1 MDIMS
6 KTNRKVYENLRERIV
21 SAVKAAMDEGLLP
34 AGELPAFVLEEPADR
49 SHGDIASNV
58 AMAGARVF
66 RTAPRNAAQIILDHL
81 DLSGTGIERC
91 EIAGPGFINFFLS
104 QNYFAA
110 VLKEIESDGDRYG
123 ESDYGKGEKV
133 MVEFVSANP
142 TGPMHLGN
150 ARGGAL
156 GDCLAAVMDKAGYD
170 VWREFYVNDAGN
182 QIEKFANS
190 LEARYLQIYD
200 PSVEFPEDGY
210 QGEDI
215 TDRAREFNE
224 KFGDRYV
231 AADPAER
238 KAALV
243 GFALPLNIE
252 RMRRDM
258 AKYKINFDRWFMES
272 DLHNSGEVKAVVD
285 LLTEKGLTY
294 EQDGAIWYRNKDICT
309 DILLAQGKLQ
319 EYIDN
324 LELKDDV
331 LIRKNGNPTYFAAD
345 IAYHKNKFDRG
356 FEKLI
361 DVWGA
366 DHHGHVMR
374 LKGAMNAIGYG
385 GDKLDIL
392 LMQLVRLMRDGKPV
406 KMSKRTGKAIQLADL
421 LEEVPVDSAR
431 FIFNTREANT
441 QMDFDLDMA
450 VQQDNQNPVYYVQY
464 AHARICSILRNI
476 EAEGCA
482 PRACTEEEL
491 CLLTAPEEKE
501 LIHLLSAFD
510 GEIIAAARD
519 YDPTKVTKYVTNV
532 ATLFHR
538 FYNACRVKCDDEAL
552 MQARLTLCTAAKT
565 VIRNV
570 LDMFNITCPERM

>member
-1 MDIMS
+1 MS
-6 KTNRKVYENLRERIV
+6 KTNRNVYEKLRAAID
-21 SAVKAAMDEGLLP
+21 SAINAAMSEGLLP
-34 AGELPAFVLEEPADR
+34 AGEIPAFVLEEPADR
-49 SHGDIASNV
+49 SHGDIATNV

-66 RTAPRNAAQIILDHL
+66 RMAPAKAAGIILDHI
-81 DLSGTGIERC
+81 DLTDTLIERY

-104 QNYFAA
+104 KNYYAS
-110 VLKEIESDGDRYG
+110 VLKDIETEGAHYG

-200 PSVEFPEDGY
+200 ETVPFPEDGY

-215 TDRAREFNE
+215 TDRAKEFND
-224 KFGDRYV
+224 KYGDAYV
-231 AADPAER
+231 NADSAER

-243 GFALPLNIE
+243 SFALPLNIE
-252 RMRRDM
+252 RMQRDM
-258 AKYKINFDRWFMES
+258 AKYQISFDRWFMES
-272 DLHNSGEVKAVVD
+272 TLHESGAIREIIAILRD
-285 LLTEKGLTY
+285 KGLLY
-294 EQDGAIWYRNKDICT
+294 EQDGALWYKNKQICT
-309 DILLAQGKLQ
+309 EILLQQGKSQ
-319 EYIDN
+319 DYIDK

-345 IAYHKNKFDRG
+345 IAYHKDKFDRG
-356 FEKLI
+356 YERLI

-374 LKGAMNAIGYG
+374 LKGAMNAIGYD
-385 GDKLDIL
+385 GDKLDIV

-476 EAEGCA
+476 EAEGVV
-482 PRACTEEEL
+482 PRSCTAEEL
-491 CLLTAPEEKE
+491 CLLTADEETA

-510 GEIIAAARD
+510 SEIAAAARD

-532 ATLFHR
+532 ATSFHR
-538 FYNACRVKCDDEAL
+538 FYNACRVKVEDESL
-552 MQARLTLCTAAKT
+552 MQARLSLCAATKT
-565 VIRNV
+565 VIKNV
-570 LDMFNITCPERM
+570 LDMFRITCPQRM

>member
-1 MDIMS
+1 MS
-6 KTNRKVYENLRERIV
+6 KANRNVYENLRKNIEAAIK
-21 SAVKAAMDEGLLP
+21 SAMAK
-34 AGELPAFVLEEPADR
+34 GELPEGEIPNFVLEEPADR
-49 SHGDIASNV
+49 SHGDVATNV

-66 RTAPRNAAQIILDHL
+66 RMAPAKAAAIILDNLSL
-81 DLSGTGIERC
+81 DGTFIEKH

-104 QNYFAA
+104 KNYFAA
-110 VLKEIESDGDRYG
+110 VLREIETDGDRYG

-170 VWREFYVNDAGN
+170 VYREFYVNDAGN

-190 LEARYLQIYD
+190 LEARYLQKYD
-200 PSVEFPEDGY
+200 SSVEFPEDGY

-215 TDRAREFNE
+215 TERAEEFAAIH
-224 KFGDRYV
+224 GDSYV
-231 AADPAER
+231 DKDPAER
-238 KAALV
+238 KEALV
-243 GFALPLNIE
+243 NYALPLNIE
-252 RMRRDM
+252 RMQRDM
-258 AKYKINFDRWFMES
+258 AKYKITFDRWFMES
-272 DLHNSGEVKAVVD
+272 TLHESGEVKAIVD
-285 LLTEKGLTY
+285 TLRDRGLIY
-294 EQDGAIWYRNKDICT
+294 EQDGALWYKNKQICT
-309 DILLAQGKLQ
+309 EILLSQGKKQ
-319 EYIDN
+319 DYIDK

-374 LKGAMNAIGYG
+374 LKGAMNAIGYD

-392 LMQLVRLMRDGKPV
+392 LMQLVKLTRDGKPV

-421 LEEVPVDSAR
+421 LDEVPVDSAR

-441 QMDFDLDMA
+441 QMDFDLDLA
-450 VQQDNQNPVYYVQY
+450 IQQDSQNPVYYVQY

-476 EAEGCA
+476 EAEGVKI
-482 PRACTEEEL
+482 RSCTDDEL
-491 CLLTAPEEKE
+491 TLLTAPEETE

-510 GEIIAAARD
+510 SEMIAAARD

-532 ATLFHR
+532 ATYFHK
-538 FYNACRVKCDDEAL
+538 FYNACRVKMDDESL
-552 MQARLTLCTAAKT
+552 MQARLTLCVATKT
-565 VIRNV
+565 VIKNV
-570 LDMFNITCPERM
+570 LDMFKITCPERM

>member
-1 MDIMS
+1 MS
-6 KTNRKVYENLRERIV
+6 KTNRNVYEKLRVRIEE
-21 SAVKAAMDEGLLP
+21 AIRAAMEK
-34 AGELPAFVLEEPADR
+34 GELPEGDLPSFVLEEPADR
-49 SHGDIASNV
+49 SHGDIATNV

-66 RTAPRNAAQIILDHL
+66 RMAPVKAAGIILENL
-81 DLSGTGIERC
+81 DLTDTYIEKH

-104 QNYFAA
+104 KNYFAS
-110 VLKEIESDGDRYG
+110 VLREIETNGDRYG
-123 ESDYGKGEKV
+123 ESDYGHGEKV

-170 VWREFYVNDAGN
+170 IYREFYVNDAGN

-190 LEARYLQIYD
+190 LEARYLQKYD

-215 TDRAREFNE
+215 TERAEEFAAIH
-224 KFGDRYV
+224 GDSYV
-231 AADPAER
+231 TKDSAER

-243 GFALPLNIE
+243 DYALPLNID
-252 RMRRDM
+252 RMQRDM

-272 DLHNSGEVKAVVD
+272 TLHESGEVKGIVET
-285 LLTEKGLTY
+285 LREKGLIY
-294 EQDGAIWYRNKDICT
+294 EDDGALWYKNKQVCT
-309 DILLAQGKLQ
+309 EILLAQGKTQ
-319 EYIDN
+319 DYIDK

-374 LKGAMNAIGYG
+374 LKGAMNAIGYDG
-385 GDKLDIL
+385 EKLDIL

-441 QMDFDLDMA
+441 QMDFDLDLA
-450 VQQDNQNPVYYVQY
+450 IQQDSQNPVYYVQY

-476 EAEGCA
+476 EAQGVTI
-482 PRACTEEEL
+482 RSCTDDEL
-491 CLLTAPEEKE
+491 MLLTAPEETE

-510 GEIIAAARD
+510 SEIIAAARD

-532 ATLFHR
+532 ATGFHK
-538 FYNACRVKCDDEAL
+538 FYNACRVTVDDEGL
-552 MQARLTLCTAAKT
+552 MQARLALCVAVKT
-565 VIRNV
+565 VIKNV
-570 LDMFNITCPERM
+570 LEMFKITCPERM

>member
-1 MDIMS
+1 MS
-6 KTNRKVYENLRERIV
+6 KTNSKVYENLRKAIAHAV
-21 SAVKAAMDEGLLP
+21 SAAAEEGLLP
-34 AGELPAFVLEEPADR
+34 CAELPNFVLEEPADR
-49 SHGDIASNV
+49 SHGDIATNV

-66 RTAPRNAAQIILDHL
+66 RMAPAKAAAIITDKL
-81 DLSGTGIERC
+81 DLSGTFVEKC

-104 QNYFAA
+104 QNYYAA
-110 VLKEIESDGDRYG
+110 VLKEIEHDGERYG
-123 ESDYGKGEKV
+123 ESDFGHGEKV

-156 GDCLAAVMDKAGYD
+156 GDCLAAVMSKAGYE

-200 PSVEFPEDGY
+200 DSVEFPEDGY
-210 QGEDI
+210 KGEDI
-215 TDRAREFNE
+215 TERAREFSDIH
-224 KFGDRYV
+224 GDAYV
-231 AADPAER
+231 NADPAER
-238 KAALV
+238 KKALV
-243 GFALPLNIE
+243 DYALPLNIE
-252 RMRRDM
+252 RMKRDM
-258 AKYKINFDRWFMES
+258 AKYRISFDRWFMES

-285 LLTEKGLTY
+285 LLTEKGMTY
-294 EQDGAIWYRNKDICT
+294 EKDGALWYRNKDVCT
-309 DILLAQGKLQ
+309 DILLAQGKTQ
-319 EYIDN
+319 DYIDR

-331 LIRKNGNPTYFAAD
+331 LIRQNGNPTYFAAD

-356 FEKLI
+356 FDKLI
-361 DVWGA
+361 NVWGA

-374 LKGAMNAIGYG
+374 LKGAMDSIGYC

-392 LMQLVRLMRDGKPV
+392 LMQLVRLMRDGQPV

-441 QMDFDLDMA
+441 QMDFDLDLA

-476 EAEGCA
+476 EAEGVA
-482 PRACTEEEL
+482 SRACTDDEL
-491 CLLTAPEEKE
+491 MLLTAPEERE
-501 LIHLLSAFD
+501 LIILLSQFD
-510 GEIIAAARD
+510 SEIIAAARD

-532 ATLFHR
+532 ATGFHR
-538 FYNACRVKCDDEAL
+538 FYNACRVKTDDESL
-552 MQARLTLCTAAKT
+552 MQARLSLCKAVKT
-565 VIRNV
+565 VIANV
-570 LDMFNITCPERM
+570 LGMFNITCPDKM

>member
-1 MDIMS
+1 MS
-6 KTNRKVYENLRERIV
+6 KTNRNVYEKLRQAITD
-21 SAVKAAMDEGLLP
+21 AIAAAAEKGLLP
-34 AGELPAFVLEEPADR
+34 SAEAPAFVLEEPADR
-49 SHGDIASNV
+49 SHGDIATNV
-58 AMAGARVF
+58 AMAGAKVF
-66 RTAPRNAAQIILDHL
+66 RMAPAKAAAIILDNI
-81 DLSGTGIERC
+81 DLSGTFIERY

-104 QNYFAA
+104 RNYFAS
-110 VLKEIESDGDRYG
+110 VLRDIEREGEHYG
-123 ESDYGKGEKV
+123 ESDYGRGEKV

-170 VWREFYVNDAGN
+170 VYREFYVNDAGN
-182 QIEKFANS
+182 QIEKFASS
-190 LEARYLQIYD
+190 LEARYLQRYD
-200 PSVEFPEDGY
+200 SSVEFPEDGY
-210 QGEDI
+210 KGEDI
-215 TDRAREFNE
+215 TERAAEFADIH
-224 KFGDRYV
+224 GDSYV
-231 AADPAER
+231 KADQSERR
-238 KAALV
+238 KALV
-243 GFALPLNIE
+243 DYALPLNIE
-252 RMRRDM
+252 RMQRDM
-258 AKYKINFDRWFMES
+258 KKYKINFDRWFMES
-272 DLHNSGEVKAVVD
+272 DLHSSGAVQEIVD
-285 LLTEKGLTY
+285 TLRDKGLLY
-294 EQDGAIWYRNKDICT
+294 ELDGALWYRNKDVCT
-309 DILLAQGKLQ
+309 EILLSQGKTQ
-319 EYIDN
+319 DYIDR

-331 LIRKNGNPTYFAAD
+331 LIRGNGNPTYFAAD

-374 LKGAMNAIGYG
+374 LKGAMNAIGYD

-464 AHARICSILRNI
+464 AHARICSILRGL
-476 EAEGCA
+476 ESEGVKI
-482 PRACTEEEL
+482 RTCTDDEL
-491 CLLTAPEEKE
+491 TLLTAPEETE

-510 GEIIAAARD
+510 SEIIAAARD

-532 ATLFHR
+532 ATYFHR
-538 FYNACRVKCDDEAL
+538 FYNACRVRVDDEAL
-552 MQARLTLCTAAKT
+552 MQARLQLCIAVKT
-565 VIRNV
+565 VIHNV
-570 LDMFNITCPERM
+570 LDMFSITCPDKM

>member
-1 MDIMS
+1 MS
-6 KTNRKVYENLRERIV
+6 KTNRNVYALLRKRIEE
-21 SAVKAAMDEGLLP
+21 AIKAAMGKGELP
-34 AGELPAFVLEEPADR
+34 AGELPTFVLEEPADR
-49 SHGDIASNV
+49 SHGDIATNV

-66 RTAPRNAAQIILDHL
+66 RMAPAKAASIILDNL
-81 DLSGTGIERC
+81 DLDGAYIDRY

-104 QNYFAA
+104 KNYFAA
-110 VLKEIESDGDRYG
+110 VLREITEDGDRYG
-123 ESDYGKGEKV
+123 ESDYGRGEKV

-156 GDCLAAVMDKAGYD
+156 GDCLAAVMEKAGYQ

-190 LEARYLQIYD
+190 LEARYLQLYD
-200 PSVEFPEDGY
+200 ESVEFPEDGY

-215 TDRAREFNE
+215 TDRAKEFAAIR
-224 KFGDRYV
+224 GDQYV
-231 AADPAER
+231 NADSGER
-238 KAALV
+238 KQALV
-243 GFALPLNIE
+243 DFALPLNIE
-252 RMRRDM
+252 RMQRDM
-258 AKYKINFDRWFMES
+258 AKYKISFDRWFMES
-272 DLHNSGEVKAVVD
+272 VLHESGAIREVVEILRKNG
-285 LLTEKGLTY
+285 LLY
-294 EQDGAIWYRNKDICT
+294 EQDGALWYKNKQVCT
-309 DILLAQGKLQ
+309 EILLKQGKSQ
-319 EYIDN
+319 EYIDK

-331 LIRKNGNPTYFAAD
+331 LIRQNGNPTYFAAD

-361 DVWGA
+361 NVWGA

-374 LKGAMNAIGYG
+374 LKGAMNAVGYD

-441 QMDFDLDMA
+441 QMDFDLDLA
-450 VQQDNQNPVYYVQY
+450 IQQDSQNPVYYVQY

-476 EAEGCA
+476 EAEGVA
-482 PRACTEEEL
+482 VRSCTDEEL
-491 CLLTAPEEKE
+491 TLLTAPEEKE

-510 GEIIAAARD
+510 GEIVAAARD

-532 ATLFHR
+532 ATYFHR
-538 FYNACRVKCDDEAL
+538 FYNACRVKVDDEGL
-552 MQARLTLCTAAKT
+552 MQARLTLCMAAKT
-565 VIRNV
+565 VIKNV
-570 LDMFNITCPERM
+570 LEMFKITCPEKM

>member
-1 MDIMS
+1 MS
-6 KTNRKVYENLRERIV
+6 KTNRNVYETLRSRIED
-21 SAVKAAMDEGLLP
+21 AVRAAMAKGALPEGD
-34 AGELPAFVLEEPADR
+34 LPAFVLEEPADR
-49 SHGDIASNV
+49 SHGDIATNV

-66 RTAPRNAAQIILDHL
+66 RMAPAKAAAIILENL
-81 DLSGTGIERC
+81 DLEGTYIEKH

-104 QNYFAA
+104 KNYFAA
-110 VLKEIESDGDRYG
+110 VLREIETDGDRYG
-123 ESDYGKGEKV
+123 ESSYGKGEKV

-156 GDCLAAVMDKAGYD
+156 GDCLAAVMDKAGYE
-170 VWREFYVNDAGN
+170 VYREFYVNDAGN

-190 LEARYLQIYD
+190 LEARYLQKYD
-200 PSVEFPEDGY
+200 STAAFPEDGY

-215 TDRAREFNE
+215 TERAEEFAAIH
-224 KFGDRYV
+224 GDSYV
-231 AADPAER
+231 GRDSAER
-238 KAALV
+238 RQALV
-243 GFALPLNIE
+243 DYALPLNIE
-252 RMRRDM
+252 RMQRDM
-258 AKYKINFDRWFMES
+258 AKYKIEFDRWFMES
-272 DLHNSGEVKAVVD
+272 TLHENGEVKAIVET
-285 LLTEKGLTY
+285 LREKGLIY
-294 EQDGAIWYRNKDICT
+294 EQDGALWYKNKQICT
-309 DILLAQGKLQ
+309 EILLAQGKSQ
-319 EYIDN
+319 DYIDK

-374 LKGAMNAIGYG
+374 LKGAMNAIGYD

-441 QMDFDLDMA
+441 QMDFDLDLA
-450 VQQDNQNPVYYVQY
+450 IQQDSQNPVYYVQY

-476 EAEGCA
+476 EEVGI
-482 PRACTEEEL
+482 RVRSCTDDEL
-491 CLLTAPEEKE
+491 TLLTAPEETE

-510 GEIIAAARD
+510 SEIIAAARD

-532 ATLFHR
+532 ATGFHK
-538 FYNACRVKCDDEAL
+538 FYNACRVKVDDESL
-552 MQARLTLCTAAKT
+552 MQARLSLCIAVKT
-565 VIRNV
+565 VIKNV
-570 LDMFNITCPERM
+570 LDMFKITCPERM

>member
-1 MDIMS
+1 MS
-6 KTNRKVYENLRERIV
+6 KTNRNVYDKLRAAIECAIH
-21 SAVKAAMDEGLLP
+21 AAMEKGQLP
-34 AGELPAFVLEEPADR
+34 QGDLPSFVLEEPADR
-49 SHGDIASNV
+49 SHGDIATNV
-58 AMAGARVF
+58 AMAGARIF
-66 RTAPRNAAQIILDHL
+66 RMAPVKAAGIILENL
-81 DLSGTGIERC
+81 NLSGTYIERH

-104 QNYFAA
+104 ENYFAA
-110 VLKEIESDGDRYG
+110 VLNEIDEEGARYG

-156 GDCLAAVMDKAGYD
+156 GDCLAAVMTKAGYD

-190 LEARYLQIYD
+190 LEARYLQLYD
-200 PSVEFPEDGY
+200 PTVPFPEDGY

-215 TDRAREFNE
+215 TDRAKEFAAIH
-224 KFGDRYV
+224 GDQYV
-231 AADPAER
+231 SADSAVR

-243 GFALPLNIE
+243 DFALPLNIK
-252 RMRRDM
+252 RMQDDM
-258 AKYKINFDRWFMES
+258 AKYKIHFDRWFMES
-272 DLHNSGEVKAVVD
+272 VLHESGSVKEIID
-285 LLTEKGLTY
+285 ILREKGLLY
-294 EQDGAIWYRNKDICT
+294 EQDGALWYKNKDVCT
-309 DILLAQGKLQ
+309 EILLKQGKSQ
-319 EYIDN
+319 EYIDK

-331 LIRKNGNPTYFAAD
+331 LIRQNGNPTYFAAD
-345 IAYHKNKFDRG
+345 IAYHKDKFDRG

-374 LKGAMNAIGYG
+374 LKGAMTAVGYD
-385 GDKLDIL
+385 GDKLDVL

-450 VQQDNQNPVYYVQY
+450 VQQDSQNPVYYVQY
-464 AHARICSILRNI
+464 AHARICSILRNL
-476 EAEGCA
+476 ENEGIAARRCSD
-482 PRACTEEEL
+482 EEL
-491 CLLTAPEEKE
+491 ALLSAPEERE
-501 LIHLLSAFD
+501 LIHLLSAYD
-510 GEIIAAARD
+510 QEIIAAARD

-532 ATLFHR
+532 ATYFHR
-538 FYNACRVKCDDEAL
+538 FYNACRVKVDDEGL
-552 MQARLTLCTAAKT
+552 MQARLTLCRAAKT
-565 VIRNV
+565 VIKNV
-570 LDMFNITCPERM
+570 LDMFCITCPERM

>member
-1 MDIMS
+1 MS
-6 KTNRKVYENLRERIV
+6 KTNRNVYEKLRVRIEE
-21 SAVKAAMDEGLLP
+21 AIRAAMEK
-34 AGELPAFVLEEPADR
+34 GELPEGDLPSFVLEEPADR
-49 SHGDIASNV
+49 SHGDIATNV

-66 RTAPRNAAQIILDHL
+66 RMAPVKAAGIILENL
-81 DLSGTGIERC
+81 DLTDTYIEKH

-104 QNYFAA
+104 KNYFAS
-110 VLKEIESDGDRYG
+110 VLREIETNGDRYG
-123 ESDYGKGEKV
+123 ESDYGHGEKV

-170 VWREFYVNDAGN
+170 VYREFYVNDAGN

-190 LEARYLQIYD
+190 LEARYLQKYD

-215 TDRAREFNE
+215 TERAEEFAAIH
-224 KFGDRYV
+224 GDSYV
-231 AADPAER
+231 TKDSAER

-243 GFALPLNIE
+243 DYALPLNIE
-252 RMRRDM
+252 RMQRDM

-272 DLHNSGEVKAVVD
+272 TLHESGEVKGIVET
-285 LLTEKGLTY
+285 LREKGLIY
-294 EQDGAIWYRNKDICT
+294 EDDGALWYKNKQVCT
-309 DILLAQGKLQ
+309 EILLAQGKTQ
-319 EYIDN
+319 DYIDK

-374 LKGAMNAIGYG
+374 LKGAMNAIGYDG
-385 GDKLDIL
+385 EKLDIL

-441 QMDFDLDMA
+441 QMDFDLDLA
-450 VQQDNQNPVYYVQY
+450 IQQDSQNPVYYVQY

-476 EAEGCA
+476 EAQGVTI
-482 PRACTEEEL
+482 RSCTDDEL
-491 CLLTAPEEKE
+491 MLLTAPEETE

-510 GEIIAAARD
+510 SEIIAAARD

-532 ATLFHR
+532 ATGFHK
-538 FYNACRVKCDDEAL
+538 FYNACRVTVDDEGL
-552 MQARLTLCTAAKT
+552 MQARLALCVAVKT
-565 VIRNV
+565 VIKNV
-570 LDMFNITCPERM
+570 LEMFKITCPERM